1 MQKRK
6 ETAMFE
12 KRLQAFTWAVGI
24 TFIILAV
31 ITVTTYFW
39 FLLLV
44 GGAFRNIP
52 AFGALPATEM
62 AEYML
67 DLKLFSIVIGTV
79 FIICSLWRRKLKA
92 LG

>member
-1 MQKRK
+1 
-6 ETAMFE
+6 MFE
-12 KRLQAFTWAVGI
+12 KRLQAFTYAVGI
-24 TFIILAV
+24 TFIILGV
-31 ITVTTYFW
+31 ITVSTYFW

-52 AFGALPATEM
+52 AFGTVPVAEM

-67 DLKLFSIVIGTV
+67 NLKLFAIAIGTIFV
-79 FIICSLWRRKLKA
+79 ICSLWRRKLKS

>member
-1 MQKRK
+1 
-6 ETAMFE
+6 MFE

-31 ITVTTYFW
+31 ITVSTYFW

-52 AFGALPATEM
+52 FFGALPAAEM

-67 DLKLFSIVIGTV
+67 DLKLFAIAVGTI
-79 FIICSLWRRKLKA
+79 FIICRLWGKKLKA